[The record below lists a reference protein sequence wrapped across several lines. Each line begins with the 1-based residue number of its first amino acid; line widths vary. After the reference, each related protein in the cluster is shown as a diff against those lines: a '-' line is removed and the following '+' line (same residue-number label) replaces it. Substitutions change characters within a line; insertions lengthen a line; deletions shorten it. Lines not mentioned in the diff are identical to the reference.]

1 MAAFIW
7 KRVRIAP
14 RWGDKWVAE
23 CHDMPDP
30 QPPAPLPPAG
40 PPPGYAYPP
49 PPPPPAWG
57 PPSVWPQPAY
67 GQPGPGWIPPGG
79 RSAQVGSGRFHSMS
93 VGELLDAVFS
103 LYRRNF
109 VLIAAISA
117 IVQVPFSLLQYV
129 IFEVFGYSALQGRL
143 QGAQQALQNPNAP
156 PTTEQVQ
163 NTLGLVGDVLAIA
176 GIIGLIGIFVV
187 QPLATAA
194 TARAVSDR
202 YLDRVATIGASY
214 RAAFN
219 RLGALVWQSLILTVG
234 FLAVIAVFAVI
245 VALLASAGGTSTI
258 GIDVLLGIALAVVA
272 ILIYVR
278 TALAPPAIVL
288 EHLSGWRGLQRSW
301 ALVRG
306 LFWRMFGILLL
317 VTIIRVIIGGIVGAL
332 IGLTGSTLDANGQ
345 LIVSDIA
352 GAFSNVFVSPIAY
365 IAVTLLYYDT
375 RIRKEA
381 FDIEMLAQTL

>member
-1 MAAFIW
+1 M
-7 KRVRIAP
+7 
-14 RWGDKWVAE
+14 
-23 CHDMPDP
+23 
-30 QPPAPLPPAG
+30 
-40 PPPGYAYPP
+40 
-49 PPPPPAWG
+49 
-57 PPSVWPQPAY
+57 WPQPAN
-67 GQPGPGWIPPGG
+67 GQPVPGWAPPGG
-79 RSAQVGSGRFHSMS
+79 RAGQVGSGRFRSMS

-129 IFEVFGYSALQGRL
+129 VFEVFGYSALQGRL
-143 QGAQQALQNPNAP
+143 QGAQQALQNPDAS
-156 PTTEQVQ
+156 TQQLQ
-163 NTLGLVGDVLAIA
+163 NLAGVAGDVLAIA
-176 GIIGLIGIFVV
+176 AIIGLVGIFIV

-202 YLDRVATIGASY
+202 YLDRVATIGSSY

-234 FLAVIAVFAVI
+234 FLAAIVVFAVI
-245 VALLASAGGTSTI
+245 VALLAAVGGTSTI
-258 GIDVLLGIALAVVA
+258 GIDVLLGLALAVVA
-272 ILIYVR
+272 VLIYVR

-317 VTIIRVIIGGIVGAL
+317 VAIIRVIIGGIVAAL
-332 IGLTGSTLDANGQ
+332 IGLTGSTLDPNGQ
-345 LIVSDIA
+345 LIVSDVA
-352 GAFSNVFVSPIAY
+352 GTISNVFVSPIAY